1 MLSKEAFRLIVNA
14 TALKTGKSQEELALG
29 MGYGKNYISE
39 VLSPTGKLT
48 DKFIKA
54 FKAAYSEPSENPK
67 NGFNSRP
74 DDLLVQLMQK
84 QNSLMEMQN
93 RILKEMKEG
102 VQDRVVNIEKDL
114 KKVDSN
120 LENALGFAIRL
131 ETFSEAARTVILE
144 SLARLEKKPEGSLI
158 GEVNKMIR
166 PSSGL

>member
-54 FKAAYSEPSENPK
+54 FQAAYSEPSDNPK
-67 NGFNSRP
+67 NGFISRS
-74 DDLLVQLMQK
+74 DDLLVQLMNK
-84 QNSLMEMQN
+84 QNSLMEIQN
-93 RILKEMKEG
+93 RILSEMKEG
-102 VQDRVVNIEKDL
+102 VQDRVITIEKDL

-120 LENALGFAIRL
+120 LESVLGYSIRFEL
-131 ETFSEAARTVILE
+131 LTTYAREVILK
-144 SLARLEKKPEGSLI
+144 SLARLEKKPEEFLI
-158 GEVNKMIR
+158 EELRRTIQ
-166 PSSGL
+166 P